1 MKENGIVTKKEV
13 LFKSLVQ
20 SHGIFTGRKVPKGKQ
35 GSHCFDSPTYC
46 KFLSKVP
53 VGYMCQLTPQL
64 FFEIKK
70 HQFSIG

>member
-1 MKENGIVTKKEV
+1 MKENGIVATKEV

-20 SHGIFTGRKVPKGKQ
+20 SHGIFTGRKVLKGKQ

-53 VGYMCQLTPQL
+53 VGYMCQFNP
-64 FFEIKK
+64 
-70 HQFSIG
+70 SIIF